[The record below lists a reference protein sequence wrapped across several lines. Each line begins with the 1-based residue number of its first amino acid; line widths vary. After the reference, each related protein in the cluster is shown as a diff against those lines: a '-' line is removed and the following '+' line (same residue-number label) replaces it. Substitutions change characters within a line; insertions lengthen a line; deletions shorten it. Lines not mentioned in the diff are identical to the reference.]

1 MQMVQII
8 SIRELVLDLDTKEDI
23 FGPRQGHISDFHIL
37 EITEKLEFQ
46 LICII
51 KIIKIYILQP
61 YAYLSF

>member
-23 FGPRQGHISDFHIL
+23 FGQVYIRDLHIL